1 MVTPEIFDQKSTGKS
16 NSGRYVSQGEIFFR
30 QMSSPSAVHTYPTEH
45 GVEIEHLE
53 GAQTIL
59 IGFFTIFS
67 FGFPTSITTTS
78 NTVSLSVTH
87 LNNQLYGN
95 IKNLQF
101 TFLIYITFCI
111 AICINIDICIR
122 RIKGYCYICYNPIQ
136 TTESATTQ
144 ASWGIS

>member
-1 MVTPEIFDQKSTGKS
+1 MS
-16 NSGRYVSQGEIFFR
+16 NTVHRNALPPPRGEKFVPVGQVFYT
-30 QMSSPSAVHTYPTEH
+30 SPSDWVGTVHTLLNM
-45 GVEIEHLE
+45 GLKSSIQQVLR
-53 GAQTIL
+53 QFL
-59 IGFFTIFS
+59 LVFFTIFS

-87 LNNQLYGN
+87 LNNQLYGK

-101 TFLIYITFCI
+101 IFLIHITFCI